1 MKLPGLYQTFEE
13 KWSKFQTCHIISDT
27 HFGDMDLKENIPNR
41 PNDDDFI
48 KLINSKVGRA
58 DIILH
63 LGDVGN
69 IDCVRRLRAAYKVL
83 ICGNHDSGATNYKRV
98 REIKKF
104 DINIPL
110 NMVKEIM
117 ADKYPGWRIEIDECH
132 DVSHAPFHYWMATAD
147 NMLFDEVYEGA
158 LIVGEKLILSHE
170 PVDIPW
176 LYNIHGHD
184 HAGAKRPNHM
194 NVCSDVIGYEPMNF
208 NQFLKSGHMS
218 KIQTIHRETIDKAT
232 DRKKKRGGKIGE
244 RKAKT
249 FT

>member
-1 MKLPGLYQTFEE
+1 MLPGIYDAFAQKWDGQTV
-13 KWSKFQTCHIISDT
+13 WIYSDP
-27 HFGDMDLKENIPNR
+27 HFSDMDLECGIKDR
-41 PNDDDFI
+41 PSDDEQIRRINAKCGRKDT
-48 KLINSKVGRA
+48 LI
-58 DIILH
+58 I

-83 ICGNHDSGATNYKRV
+83 IMGNHDSGATNYKRV
-98 REIKKF
+98 RKTEKF
-104 DINIPL
+104 DVDKYTRAE
-110 NMVKEIM
+110 VKQIM
-117 ADKYPGWRIEIDECH
+117 EDKYPGWKIDIGEGY
-132 DVSHAPFHYWMATAD
+132 DLSHAPLHYWGAVAD

-194 NVCSDVIGYEPMNF
+194 NVCSDVIGYEPINF

-232 DRKKKRGGKIGE
+232 DRKKKRGGKKIG
-244 RKAKT
+244 K
-249 FT
+249 